1 VHWRFLIGIVLAGP
15 AILSVVGLFAYSV
28 ALLPLCICAARLR
41 LSIVSLIAL
50 YIIFAYVGV
59 WGGRL
64 GMSLPLS
71 FSPPPTHVTASVEF
85 KNSFFFA
92 LIVAVINIA
101 PAFLI
106 WLAVKA
112 LIKGH
117 PEAS

>member
-71 FSPPPTHVTASVEF
+71 FSPPPTHVTASFEF

-101 PAFLI
+101 PVFLI